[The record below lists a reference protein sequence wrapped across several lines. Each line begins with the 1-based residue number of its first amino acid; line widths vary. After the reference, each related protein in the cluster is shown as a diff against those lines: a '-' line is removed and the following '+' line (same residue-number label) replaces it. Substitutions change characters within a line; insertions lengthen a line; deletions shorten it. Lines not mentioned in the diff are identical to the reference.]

1 MSLIIDLINEWAE
14 NSEISPLLVGGNKE
28 EIEKYAPAIVGVTD
42 FDGHWSTSED
52 NDRVAV
58 VYDEAKMIEI
68 IAEDMEPMGDPD
80 NQYND
85 VYFIAREHFDFN
97 IKGAR
102 VGEHTPIF
110 INTFLHERQVKDVNL
125 NIEGVK
131 P

>member
-1 MSLIIDLINEWAE
+1 MDILQRVDSHAESLGVNLLLIG
-14 NSEISPLLVGGNKE
+14 SEESGE
-28 EIEKYAPAIVGVTD
+28 REKYAPAIVGVTD

-85 VYFIAREHFDFN
+85 VYFIAREHFEFN
-97 IKGAR
+97 IKGSW

-110 INTFLHERQVKDVNL
+110 VETMNED
-125 NIEGVK
+125 
-131 P
+131 

>member
-1 MSLIIDLINEWAE
+1 MSTIVDLIDEWAE
-14 NSEISPLLVGGNKE
+14 NSGISPFFIGGNKE
-28 EIEKYAPAIVGVTD
+28 EIERYAPAIIGVTD
-42 FDGHWSTSED
+42 GYWTTDKY